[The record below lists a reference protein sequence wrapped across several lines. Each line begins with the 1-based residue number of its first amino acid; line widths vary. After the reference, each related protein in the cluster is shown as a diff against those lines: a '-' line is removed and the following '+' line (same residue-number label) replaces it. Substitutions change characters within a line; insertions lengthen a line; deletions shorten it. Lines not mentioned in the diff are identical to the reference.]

1 MRDNRN
7 SNNGEDNNNN
17 NISNNDGAYN
27 HNDNTNDN
35 NINTNSEDNGSIIR
49 RFWAWRHKNR
59 IVINGNYGNDDC
71 NINSNGNTLLL
82 LLSPS
87 PSFFYIKVNER
98 MLFNKKIKV
107 QGSGCDLLR
116 EGWWQGTKKF
126 SFFTELLWDHFHSEA
141 MWPQCL
147 RCFHCYGY
155 WHTANFCLQK

>member
-98 MLFNKKIKV
+98 MLFNKKSRYKV
-107 QGSGCDLLR
+107 VVVICFEKVDDKEQKNSLFLLSCFGITFTVKPCDPNAC
-116 EGWWQGTKKF
+116 GAFIATVID
-126 SFFTELLWDHFHSEA
+126 T
-141 MWPQCL
+141 
-147 RCFHCYGY
+147 
-155 WHTANFCLQK
+155 